1 MKLPRKWLSEYVD
14 MTGISD
20 AEFTERMMWRG
31 FEMASVDPE
40 LPDQEG
46 VIVGRVEEICR
57 HEKSDHLWITRTNI
71 GSETLTIV
79 TGAQNVHAGDLVPVA
94 VPGARIGDH
103 IMEPV
108 NMRGIM
114 SYGMLCSGKEL
125 GIHEA
130 DYPGASVDGIL
141 ILKEAHPLG

>member
-1 MKLPRKWLSEYVD
+1 MKLPRKWLSEFVD

-46 VIVGRVEEICR
+46 VIVGRVEEIFR
-57 HEKSDHLWITRTNI
+57 HEKSDHLWITRTNV

-79 TGAQNVHAGDLVPVA
+79 VPV
-94 VPGARIGDH
+94 VFP
-103 IMEPV
+103 
-108 NMRGIM
+108 
-114 SYGMLCSGKEL
+114 YTFCGKEKSIQ
-125 GIHEA
+125 GK
-130 DYPGASVDGIL
+130 PSSW
-141 ILKEAHPLG
+141 KP